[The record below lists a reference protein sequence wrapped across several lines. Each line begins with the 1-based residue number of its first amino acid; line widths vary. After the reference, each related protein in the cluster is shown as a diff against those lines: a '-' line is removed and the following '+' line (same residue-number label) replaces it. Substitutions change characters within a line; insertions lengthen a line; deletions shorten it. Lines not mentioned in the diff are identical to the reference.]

1 MPRELPSPDQA
12 HRDTRAAA
20 APPLSPTAFA
30 RGAGFGLTG
39 PLAWRNLWRNRLR
52 TWITALGV
60 AFAVLLI
67 VSAYSLQ
74 GGAMAAMADNA
85 TRLLTG
91 HLQIQNRAY
100 ADDPSLRNLVPDATA
115 VARTLVAVP
124 GVTAVAQRAV
134 GFALVSFG
142 ERSFG
147 ARVIG
152 VDPQAEPSVSSLPA
166 MVHEGRYVEGP
177 TDAVVGSAMARN
189 LGAKLGDE
197 IVLLGS
203 KLDGGVAALSLTI
216 AGIVDSGSA
225 DLDRGL
231 IEVQLSAFQSEF
243 GLGDQAQVIVAR
255 VADFEN
261 VGALLPRIDAA
272 IAPFGSDLS
281 VLPWQRLMP
290 DVAQTMALKRAGTL
304 LMLALIALLVT
315 FSIFNSFMMSVFER
329 TREFG
334 MLLAIGMR
342 PRGIVAVLQL
352 EAAALTLLG
361 AVIGVTVASSLMGVL
376 AHVGIPLGETVG
388 DLARRFHLPD
398 RIYPAL
404 DVRTVLFAPLL
415 MLFATQFAAL
425 IPALRIRKLV
435 PVDALRLRG

>member
-1 MPRELPSPDQA
+1 MPRELSNHAD
-12 HRDTRAAA
+12 RAATEPQPSSVSINRA
-20 APPLSPTAFA
+20 V
-30 RGAGFGLTG
+30 GFSLTG

-52 TWITALGV
+52 TWITALGI

-67 VSAYSLQ
+67 VAAYSLQ
-74 GGAMAAMADNA
+74 GGAMTAMADNA

-115 VARTLVAVP
+115 VARTLAAVP

-147 ARVIG
+147 AEVIG
-152 VDPQAEPSVSSLPA
+152 VDPQAEPSVSSLPSL
-166 MVHEGRYVEGP
+166 VHEGHYIEGP

-203 KLDGGVAALSLTI
+203 KLDGGVAALSLVI
-216 AGIVDSGSA
+216 VGIIDSGSA
-225 DLDRGL
+225 DLDRAL
-231 IEVQLSAFQSEF
+231 IEVQLAAFQREF
-243 GLGDQAQVIVAR
+243 DLGDQAQLIVAR

-272 IAPFGSDLS
+272 IAPYGSNLT

-290 DVAQTMALKRAGTL
+290 DVAQTMALKRASTM
-304 LMLALIALLVT
+304 LMLTLIALLVT
-315 FSIFNSFMMSVFER
+315 FSIFNSFMMTVFER

-342 PRGIVAVLQL
+342 PRGIVVVLQL

-361 AVIGVTVASSLMGVL
+361 ASIGIVVGGSLVSVL

-388 DLARRFHLPD
+388 EVARRFHLPD

-404 DVRTVLFAPLL
+404 DVRTLLFAPLL
-415 MLFATQFAAL
+415 MLFATQLAAL

-435 PVDALRLRG
+435 PVDALRVRA